1 MFNVLCNR
9 NPWVKALALAIT
21 VAAFVASLLAAAP
34 AQASQD
40 WPSPPSSI
48 VLSHVEGSMST
59 GWYVEGTRYG
69 VPVFTTFPRIGVIRN
84 QTCATDVTGA
94 CEAAWT
100 RFYREL
106 ALFRDAELVAA
117 GKGAQRRL
125 PERNV

>member
-1 MFNVLCNR
+1 MR
-9 NPWVKALALAIT
+9 KTLALAVT
-21 VAAFVASLLAAAP
+21 LVAVVASLLAATP
-34 AQASQD
+34 AHASQD

-59 GWYVEGTRYG
+59 GWYVEGTRYDIQI
-69 VPVFTTFPRIGVIRN
+69 FAHFPRIGLIRN
-84 QTCATDVTGA
+84 VTCATDLTGA
-94 CEAAWT
+94 CEAAWM

-125 PERNV
+125 PERNA

>member
-1 MFNVLCNR
+1 
-9 NPWVKALALAIT
+9 
-21 VAAFVASLLAAAP
+21 
-34 AQASQD
+34 
-40 WPSPPSSI
+40 
-48 VLSHVEGSMST
+48 MST

-69 VPVFTTFPRIGVIRN
+69 VPVFSTFPRIGVIRN
-84 QTCATDVTGA
+84 QTCVADTTGA

-106 ALFRDAELVAA
+106 AQFRDAELVTA